1 MHTIANTQK
10 AYGDASCLGERIVA
24 RIFLNY
30 RREDSR
36 ADAGRLYDHLSHRFG
51 PDNIFMDVDNIPPSH
66 DFVEVIQNAVGS
78 CDVLLAVIGRQW
90 LTITDPQGQRRLD
103 NPEDFVRLEIVTALE
118 RRIRMIP
125 VLVGGASMP
134 RSTELPDVLQPFARC
149 QAFVVG
155 DRFVPDVDRLI
166 KELEKILGMEFEPS
180 PAETL
185 RMLALRRLDIN
196 QYQSMVAKLRQFR
209 GQKLRV
215 CLLAEHEPRQYG
227 ERINQALKEAGWT
240 LDVRPFI
247 NSIPQPT
254 YGLHVY
260 GPHPESSSAIQ
271 ALISA
276 LVEAGNPVYSAGS
289 NDTEF
294 QLSITLKPE
303 PGVSIT
309 TLGRDP
315 SLWHLPSG
323 SNWTR

>member
-1 MHTIANTQK
+1 MHTVANTQK
-10 AYGDASCLGERIVA
+10 ACGGASCLGERIVA

-36 ADAGRLYDHLSHRFG
+36 ADAGRLYDHLSQRFG

-103 NPEDFVRLEIVTALE
+103 NPEDYVRLEIVTALE
-118 RRIRMIP
+118 RGICVIP
-125 VLVGGASMP
+125 VQVGGASMP
-134 RSTELPDVLQPFARC
+134 RSTELPDVLQPFARR

-155 DRFVPDVDRLI
+155 DRFRPDVDRLI

-185 RMLALRRLDIN
+185 RMSAPRRLDSN
-196 QYQSMVAKLRQFR
+196 QSQSMVAALRPFR
-209 GQKLRV
+209 GQKLMV
-215 CLLAEHEPRQYG
+215 YLLANQEPRLYG
-227 ERINQALKEAGWT
+227 ERIVQALEEAGWT
-240 LDVRPFI
+240 LDVTRAI
-247 NSIPQPT
+247 NLTSQQT

-271 ALISA
+271 ALIA
-276 LVEAGNPVYSAGS
+276 ELVKAGNPVYSAES

-294 QLSITLKPE
+294 KLSITLKPE
-303 PGVSIT
+303 PGVSIIT
-309 TLGRDP
+309 PGQDP
-315 SLWHLPSG
+315 SLWHRPSG
-323 SNWTR
+323 SNSTR

>member
-1 MHTIANTQK
+1 MDIDTIA
-10 AYGDASCLGERIVA
+10 LG
-24 RIFLNY
+24 L
-30 RREDSR
+30 
-36 ADAGRLYDHLSHRFG
+36 
-51 PDNIFMDVDNIPPSH
+51 
-66 DFVEVIQNAVGS
+66 DFVEAIQDAVGS

-90 LTITDPQGQRRLD
+90 LTSTDPLGHRRLD
-103 NPEDFVRLEIVTALE
+103 NPEDFVRLEIMTALA
-118 RRIRMIP
+118 RQIRVIP

-134 RSTELPDVLQPFARC
+134 RSTELPEVLQPLARR
-149 QAFVVG
+149 QALVVG
-155 DRFVPDVDRLI
+155 DHFHPDVDRLI
-166 KELEKILGMEFEPS
+166 KELEKILGMEFELS

-185 RMLALRRLDIN
+185 RMLAPRRLDIN

-227 ERINQALKEAGWT
+227 ERINQAMKEAGWT

-289 NDTEF
+289 DDTEF
-294 QLSITLKPE
+294 QLSITLKPD

-309 TLGRDP
+309 TPGQDP
-315 SLWHLPSG
+315 RLWHLPSG